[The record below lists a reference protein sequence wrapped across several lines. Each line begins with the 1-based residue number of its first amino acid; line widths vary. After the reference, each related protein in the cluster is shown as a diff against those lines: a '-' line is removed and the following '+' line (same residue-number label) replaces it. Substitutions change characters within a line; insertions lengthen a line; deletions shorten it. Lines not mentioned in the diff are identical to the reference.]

1 MKKPKSSP
9 APADRGLEHSA
20 GGVIVED
27 GRVLLIRTRN
37 LEGAEVW
44 TFPKGHL
51 EAGETPEAAAI
62 REVAEETG
70 FNCEISGELY
80 KAEYSFFRN
89 GRPVD
94 KDVRWYRMD
103 KRGGDGVPKTPD
115 EIAGMK
121 WAALEEAKA
130 LLTYPSDLRMLGFI
144 TRTPR

>member
-1 MKKPKSSP
+1 MP
-9 APADRGLEHSA
+9 AERDLEHSA

-27 GRVLLIRTRN
+27 GRVLLIRMRN

-51 EAGETPEAAAI
+51 EAGETPEAAAL

-70 FNCEISGELY
+70 FDCEITGELY

-94 KDVRWYRMD
+94 KDVRWYRMRR
-103 KRGGDGVPKTPD
+103 RGGDGVAKTPD
-115 EIAGMK
+115 EIVDMK
-121 WAALEEAKA
+121 WAALEEAKT
-130 LLTYPSDLRMLGFI
+130 LLTYPSDLGMLGLI
-144 TRTPR
+144 TRKP